1 MMPSLPLKPAG
12 LVRSLSWRKNRRTP
26 REQDF
31 HDVRKVEVYKVRRS
45 LCARSLSRRCTTL
58 RRVST
63 DLIACRFP
71 VQMAGVARIGINLH
85 RHKNCVMIASVT
97 PDSPASTLVC
107 KGDVLIAV
115 NNEPVAYDPEKASKQ
130 IMVATAQCTS
140 TGRLLPIQLTLGKLQ
155 VASPKGIEADFLD
168 MRQPPLDVSEVTQSL

>member
-31 HDVRKVEVYKVRRS
+31 HDVRKVEVYK
-45 LCARSLSRRCTTL
+45 
-58 RRVST
+58 
-63 DLIACRFP
+63 
-71 VQMAGVARIGINLH
+71 MAGVARIGINLH

-115 NNEPVAYDPEKASKQ
+115 NNEPVADDPEKASKQ